1 MTLKNSY
8 DVILFLG
15 GDKSISAPP
24 PNISFFE
31 VISSSGKKKC
41 HMEEDATEGEEDFTV
56 VVEALGATI
65 MVDTIMDITAGYF
78 MEDMAEVAGEFTGI

>member
-1 MTLKNSY
+1 
-8 DVILFLG
+8 
-15 GDKSISAPP
+15 
-24 PNISFFE
+24 
-31 VISSSGKKKC
+31 
-41 HMEEDATEGEEDFTV
+41 MEEDATEGEEDFTV